1 MIFQLDE
8 NELVFP
14 HPSLAD
20 EDGLLAVGGDLR
32 TERLLLAY
40 ENAIFPW
47 YSEDTPI
54 LWYAPHDR
62 FVLYPQRLKITKSM
76 QQVLRSR
83 KFRVSCD
90 TAFDRVIQYCASVS
104 RKDQDGTWIVDDMQQ
119 AYSKLHREG
128 FAHSIEVW
136 QGEELVG
143 GLYGVQV
150 GKVFCGE
157 SMFSLVSN
165 ASKVALI
172 FLAQRFGLELI
183 DCQIPSEHLE
193 RMGAETISQK
203 EYLHIL
209 EQQENQPYAFQ
220 ASL

>member
-20 EDGLLAVGGDLR
+20 EDGLLGVGGDLR

-143 GLYGVQV
+143 GLYGVQI

>member
-62 FVLYPQRLKITKSM
+62 FVLYPQRLKISKSM

-143 GLYGVQV
+143 GLYGVQI

>member
-62 FVLYPQRLKITKSM
+62 FVLYPQRLKISKSM

-83 KFRVSCD
+83 KFRISCD
-90 TAFDRVIQYCASVS
+90 TAFDRVIQYCASVL

>member
-62 FVLYPQRLKITKSM
+62 FVLYPQRLKISKSM

-220 ASL
+220 AAL

>member
-62 FVLYPQRLKITKSM
+62 FVLYPQRLKISKSM
-76 QQVLRSR
+76 QQVLRCR

-209 EQQENQPYAFQ
+209 EQQENQPYALQ
-220 ASL
+220 AAL

>member
-62 FVLYPQRLKITKSM
+62 FVLYPQRLKISKSM

-90 TAFDRVIQYCASVS
+90 TAFDRVIQYCASVL

-157 SMFSLVSN
+157 SMFALVSN

>member
-62 FVLYPQRLKITKSM
+62 FVLYPQRLKISKSM

>member
-62 FVLYPQRLKITKSM
+62 FVLYPQRLKISKSM

-90 TAFDRVIQYCASVS
+90 RAFDRVIQYCASVS